1 MKRINLFVKGNVD
14 VHDSLHSCIIGGVL
28 QWNGINE
35 VVRKQY
41 PDTLIRIK
49 HETFTR
55 SDALLAAAGAVPA
68 ALAARSLRL
77 GAYPLASQ
85 FSQAV
90 FETDCDA
97 IVLSIQAD
105 TAVQMFRHRESGVLF
120 YVHELLAQDRDDQD
134 WLNTHFERAG
144 LLSAPESMANFGDI
158 IARIRDRTGA
168 PIIIYNV
175 SSAIPGETV
184 HCLLGLGETFAT
196 RMRRFNLGL
205 AELSEKT
212 GVSIIDVDN
221 LMARHGVD
229 RMQVNGLHLTA
240 AGYEL
245 VAGQVA
251 AVLEDL
257 GLIERGMAGTA

>member
-1 MKRINLFVKGNVD
+1 VKRIKLFIKGNVD

-28 QWNGINE
+28 QWNGINDIL
-35 VVRKQY
+35 RKQY

-55 SDALLAAAGAVPA
+55 SDALLAASGGVPP
-68 ALAARSLRL
+68 ALAACAMPL
-77 GAYPLASQ
+77 APYPLASQ

-97 IVLSIQAD
+97 IVLTIQPD
-105 TAVQMFRHRESGVLF
+105 TVARLFRHRESGALF
-120 YVHELLAQDRDDQD
+120 YVHDWDAQAPDDRA
-134 WLNTHFERAG
+134 WLSTHFERSGPLTPA
-144 LLSAPESMANFGDI
+144 ESMANFARI
-158 IARIRDRTGA
+158 IARIRGRTEA

-175 SSAIPGETV
+175 SSVVPGETV
-184 HCLLGLGETFAT
+184 HCLLGLGETFST

-221 LMARHGVD
+221 LMARHGAD

-240 AGYEL
+240 AGYEV
-245 VAGQVA
+245 VAAQVA

-257 GLIERGMAGTA
+257 GLLERRAH

>member
-1 MKRINLFVKGNVD
+1 VKRINLFVKGNVD

-41 PDTLIRIK
+41 PGTLIRLK

-55 SDALLAAAGAVPA
+55 SDALLAAATVPA
-68 ALAARSLRL
+68 ALAARSFRL

-97 IVLSIQAD
+97 IVFSIQAD
-105 TAVQMFRHRESGVLF
+105 ALTRLIRHRDSGALF
-120 YVHELLAQDRDDQD
+120 YVHDWAAQDPDDQE
-134 WLNTHFERAG
+134 WLNTHFERTG
-144 LLSAPESMANFGDI
+144 LLTAAESMANFEQI
-158 IARIRDRTGA
+158 IARIRKRTDA
-168 PIIIYNV
+168 PIVIYNI

-240 AGYEL
+240 AGYQL

-257 GLIERGMAGTA
+257 GLLERRMADTT

>member
-14 VHDSLHSCIIGGVL
+14 VHDSLHSCVIGGIL

-35 VVRKQY
+35 VLRKQY
-41 PDTLIRIK
+41 PDSLIRMK

-55 SDALLAAAGAVPA
+55 SDALLAAGPVPA
-68 ALAARSLRL
+68 ALAARSLSL
-77 GAYPLASQ
+77 ATYPLASQ

-105 TAVQMFRHRESGVLF
+105 AFSRLFRHRDSGALF
-120 YVHELLAQDRDDQD
+120 YVHEPAAQEQQELD
-134 WLNTHFERAG
+134 WLNANCERIG
-144 LLSAPESMANFGDI
+144 LLTAAESMANFERI
-158 IARIRDRTGA
+158 IARIRGRTEA

-175 SSAIPGETV
+175 PSAVPGEIV
-184 HCLLGLGETFAT
+184 HCLLGLGETFST

-212 GVSIIDVDN
+212 GVSIIDVDH
-221 LMARHGVD
+221 LMARAGVD

-240 AGYEL
+240 AGYAL
-245 VAGQVA
+245 VAAQVA

-257 GLIERGMAGTA
+257 GLLERRAR

>member
-1 MKRINLFVKGNVD
+1 VKRINLFVKGNVD

-41 PDTLIRIK
+41 PDTLIRLK

-68 ALAARSLRL
+68 ALAARSFRL
-77 GAYPLASQ
+77 GAYPLGSQ
-85 FSQAV
+85 FNQAV

-97 IVLSIQAD
+97 IVFSIQAD
-105 TAVQMFRHRESGVLF
+105 AFSQLFRHRGSGTLF
-120 YVHELLAQDRDDQD
+120 YIHDWPAQDQDDQD
-134 WLNTHFERAG
+134 WLNTHFERTG
-144 LLSAPESMANFGDI
+144 LLSATESMANFERI
-158 IARIRDRTGA
+158 IARIRGRTDA
-168 PIIIYNV
+168 PIMIYNV
-175 SSAIPGETV
+175 SSVMPGETV
-184 HCLLGLGETFAT
+184 HCLLGLGETFST

-205 AELSEKT
+205 AELSGKT

-221 LMARHGVD
+221 LMARHGAD
-229 RMQVNGLHLTA
+229 RMQLSGLHLTA
-240 AGYEL
+240 AGYAL

-257 GLIERGMAGTA
+257 GLLERPVH